1 MYFDVGNLLELPAA
15 AVLLCGCRS
24 WLPVAAALG
33 SSKTGPRAAR
43 RAAAGCAADS
53 AASRLREVLA
63 CAGATSFW
71 VTGPTGPISMYGTP
85 STSLLCQGALA
96 LGHVFVEASTMR
108 RHDEFAAC

>member
-33 SSKTGPRAAR
+33 SSNG
-43 RAAAGCAADS
+43 
-53 AASRLREVLA
+53 AASGGAATLGLLLAVLLTQRRHTCVRCWPA
-63 CAGATSFW
+63 LAPKFLLGRRSHQADLHN
-71 VTGPTGPISMYGTP
+71 PIN
-85 STSLLCQGALA
+85 LCQGALP